1 MAGNEAPNWDF
12 VVAPVRSVPGV
23 ASMVGYRARDIPD
36 GIHLGM
42 PSATLTFIVS
52 LDDGVESA
60 DSAAALDDARP
71 NPLVLGRLH
80 TRAPHIRQ
88 RPGQAGIQLAVHP
101 LASRALFG
109 VPSAELP
116 VTDFQGLE
124 ILGGA
129 VAGLPERTARQR
141 RWSDAFDTVATYLT
155 ESRRQRSVAP
165 VRSEVVQAWHLLER
179 SQGRITVST
188 LASRVGISSRYLT
201 TLFQREVGRS
211 PKTVAM
217 LMRFQRATS
226 LLALS
231 ARRGRVDLAAIAAET
246 GFSDQ
251 AHLTHEFVRFTGV
264 PPRTWLAAEFRNIQ
278 DGGHS
283 FGSECEHDYLDAQRV
298 ADP

>member
-1 MAGNEAPNWDF
+1 MTGSRAQTPPPHSAMPGRILWFSVDCTPAPRIFGSVLVRPGYSSRYIPWRPVPCSGCPAQNCRSPISRDSRFWVMLWPACRNGLHGNVAGRMRSIPSRSTSRSRGRQRSA
-12 VVAPVRSVPGV
+12 APVRP
-23 ASMVGYRARDIPD
+23 
-36 GIHLGM
+36 
-42 PSATLTFIVS
+42 
-52 LDDGVESA
+52 
-60 DSAAALDDARP
+60 
-71 NPLVLGRLH
+71 
-80 TRAPHIRQ
+80 
-88 RPGQAGIQLAVHP
+88 
-101 LASRALFG
+101 
-109 VPSAELP
+109 
-116 VTDFQGLE
+116 
-124 ILGGA
+124 
-129 VAGLPERTARQR
+129 
-141 RWSDAFDTVATYLT
+141 
-155 ESRRQRSVAP
+155 
-165 VRSEVVQAWHLLER
+165 EVVQAWHLLER

>member
-1 MAGNEAPNWDF
+1 
-12 VVAPVRSVPGV
+12 
-23 ASMVGYRARDIPD
+23 MVGYRARDIPD

-71 NPLVLGRLH
+71 NPLVLGGLH

-109 VPSAELP
+109 VPSAELRSP
-116 VTDFQGLE
+116 ISRDSRFWVVLWP
-124 ILGGA
+124 A
-129 VAGLPERTARQR
+129 LPERTARQR

-179 SQGRITVST
+179 SQGTNYCKH
-188 LASRVGISSRYLT
+188 LGFRVGISSRYLT

-251 AHLTHEFVRFTGV
+251 AHLTHEFVRFTARTATDMAGRGV
-264 PPRTWLAAEFRNIQ
+264 PKYTRRRTLVRI
-278 DGGHS
+278 
-283 FGSECEHDYLDAQRV
+283 RV
-298 ADP
+298 